1 MANHPNPVQRFSD
14 RIAMHRTM
22 MKRGLYRTVD
32 SYLGECAKVHES
44 AGDAFPFLLPDI
56 YNALGFSPA
65 YTDLPFHDDS
75 PTPSDNGGT
84 DPSRG

>member
-1 MANHPNPVQRFSD
+1 
-14 RIAMHRTM
+14 MHRTM

-56 YNALGFSPA
+56 YDALGFSPA
-65 YTDLPFHDDS
+65 YSELPFLDDS
-75 PTPSDNGGT
+75 SNLSGKAGT
-84 DPSRG
+84 DPSRA